1 MDRVITPEGFD
12 SSQQITTEHGAIYTR
27 IAREQLEGVG
37 IHGFN
42 FAGLEAHGMHP
53 VFQHKEL
60 DLRIYAVPNQRRT
73 GAIHVQVEART
84 DSVFRK
90 ELHGQVVEEIEAS
103 KRVTAG
109 DYLEHVRDFIEEN
122 LLSQSR
128 REELRSGEEQE
139 G

>member
-1 MDRVITPEGFD
+1 MDRIITPEGFD
-12 SSQQITTEHGAIYTR
+12 SSQQITTEHGAIYAR

-42 FAGLEAHGMHP
+42 FAGLEAHAMHP
-53 VFQHKEL
+53 VFEHEEL
-60 DLRIYAVPNQRRT
+60 DLKIYAVPNQRRT
-73 GAIHVQVEART
+73 GAIHVQVEADT

-90 ELHGQVVEEIEAS
+90 ELHGKVVEEIEAP

-109 DYLEHVRDFIEEN
+109 QFLERIRDFIEEN
-122 LLSQSR
+122 LLRKSR